1 MLFFNKKIILPKES
15 HWINFFNF
23 SFLQY
28 SRFTCSCKKKKKKKK
43 ISAETAHV
51 LFTKFTLVATSF
63 FFLIN

>member
-1 MLFFNKKIILPKES
+1 MLFFNKKIIPPKES

-28 SRFTCSCKKKKKKKK
+28 CRFTCSCKKKKKN
-43 ISAETAHV
+43 SAETAHV

-63 FFLIN
+63 FFN